1 MKILIFLALLACAFS
16 VLVNLDNQA
25 VSIADLSAYQFKAY
39 IASTLYNVDVQLYRS
54 AGGFLT

>member
-16 VLVNLDNQA
+16 ALVNLDNQP
-25 VSIADLSAYQFKAY
+25 VPITDLSTYKFKAY
-39 IASTLYNVDVQLYRS
+39 ISNTLFDVDVQLYRS